1 MLDGGSAY
9 HSEPTLYKIEGCIHF
24 SPNENTLQN
33 VINGQTVTL
42 LSTASDCFK
51 ILIEAQGRVVS
62 REEIKDLVWGRRGVV
77 VSNNTFYQNMLH
89 LRRGLEKVGL
99 GNRIISTHYGK
110 GVTIDNGF
118 EIISINALPETN
130 RSEPETAKDSVT
142 YSNSFQTG
150 VDTLSKSNTF
160 GRKKSNKRLVII
172 INIILFLCIT
182 IMLYIS
188 YSFERDNYFSQYKK
202 TNLRVKN
209 CDVYTDPT
217 LISENELQELLI
229 QNTLICE
236 AGENIYISSVYPIRR
251 MSVIRCTGN
260 FLRGE
265 ECESDYYL
273 E

>member
-118 EIISINALPETN
+118 EIIPITALPETN
-130 RSEPETAKDSVT
+130 RSESETAKDSVT
-142 YSNSFQTG
+142 YSNSLQTG
-150 VDTLSKSNTF
+150 VDTLS
-160 GRKKSNKRLVII
+160 
-172 INIILFLCIT
+172 
-182 IMLYIS
+182 
-188 YSFERDNYFSQYKK
+188 
-202 TNLRVKN
+202 
-209 CDVYTDPT
+209 
-217 LISENELQELLI
+217 
-229 QNTLICE
+229 
-236 AGENIYISSVYPIRR
+236 
-251 MSVIRCTGN
+251 
-260 FLRGE
+260 
-265 ECESDYYL
+265 
-273 E
+273 